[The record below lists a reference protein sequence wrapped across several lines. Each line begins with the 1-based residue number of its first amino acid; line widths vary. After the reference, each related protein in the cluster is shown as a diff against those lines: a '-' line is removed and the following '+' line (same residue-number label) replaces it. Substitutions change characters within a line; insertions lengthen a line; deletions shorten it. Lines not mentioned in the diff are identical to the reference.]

1 MAQYTAPGVKFV
13 EQIGADLSSTSTGF
27 NTTAV
32 IGVGQTWYRVNDIEL
47 TRTSAE
53 ESGESG
59 EESGIVPSS
68 TNAILLP
75 DGKPAEAGDI
85 LSVIGIGDIAG
96 YYNYQ
101 LNVDYTLDVDNT
113 TITWLEGK
121 GPKAD
126 STFYISYKRNK
137 TSEDYVAMRLFDKD
151 SIRLAFG
158 PELDN
163 NVINTL
169 TLGADLV
176 LEGSGQSAGGVVCV
190 QVKGDVTNVANWKAA
205 IDKLDNWDVQ
215 TVILLKQDSLEL
227 RNYLI
232 QKVNEL
238 STSLFGKERT
248 CFITPLSSEA
258 TPDTLAAQR
267 DAINNDRVTYFGNKL
282 GLTITLTDETTLE
295 EQQVALDAI
304 FGCAALSGIEG
315 NPEYTFSEPMLRKEL
330 PARITMTTSQFTN
343 PLERNNLCS
352 NYLSMFDYN
361 ENSGLVNV
369 FDIFTTDSTNVVTE
383 TRSVRRVTDLL
394 RKNIRVQLDKLYI
407 GQKALDTTAESAVA
421 TTASI
426 LSNFV
431 DMGEIAEY
439 RNTTGAYNSV
449 NPKQLDIAF
458 EYRPI
463 FEVKWIKVTMST
475 YVA

>member
-1 MAQYTAPGVKFV
+1 MAQYTAPGVKFI

-27 NTTAV
+27 NTTAI
-32 IGVGQTWYRVNDIEL
+32 IGVGQTWYQVNDMEL
-47 TRTSAE
+47 VKQSAD

-59 EESGIVPSS
+59 ESGLD
-68 TNAILLP
+68 TNSILLP
-75 DGKPAEAGDI
+75 SGVPAKAGDI
-85 LSVIGIGDIAG
+85 LSVDGVGLIAG

-101 LNVDYTLDVDNT
+101 LGTDYTLDTDLT

-121 GPKAD
+121 GPANGT
-126 STFYISYKRNK
+126 TFYVKYKRNK
-137 TSEDYVAMRLFDKD
+137 VAEDYVAMRLYDKD
-151 SIRLAFG
+151 AIRLAFG
-158 PELDN
+158 PELN
-163 NVINTL
+163 NGVINTL

-190 QVKGDVTNVANWKAA
+190 QVKGDTNNIQNWKEA

-215 TVILLKQDSLEL
+215 TIIVLKQDSQEL

-238 STSLFGKERT
+238 STSLYGKERT
-248 CFITPLSSEA
+248 TFITPLSEEVTA
-258 TPDTLAAQR
+258 DTLAAQR
-267 DAINNDRVTYFGNKL
+267 AAIMNDRVTYCGNKK
-282 GLTITLTDETTLE
+282 GITITLSDDTTYEETN
-295 EQQVALDAI
+295 VKVDAI
-304 FGCAALSGIEG
+304 FACANLSGIEG
-315 NPEYTFSEPMLRKEL
+315 NPEYTFSEPMLRKNL
-330 PARITMTTSQFTN
+330 TSRITLSEDQKTD
-343 PLERNNLCS
+343 PLERINLCS
-352 NYLSMFDYN
+352 NYLTMLDFND
-361 ENSGLVNV
+361 NSGLVYV

-394 RKNIRVQLDKLYI
+394 RKNIRVQLDTRYI
-407 GQKALDTTAESAVA
+407 GQKATDTTADSAVA
-421 TTASI
+421 TTSSI

-431 DMGEIAEY
+431 SMGEISSY
-439 RNTTGAYNSV
+439 RNVTGAYNAT

-463 FEVKWIKVTMST
+463 FEIKWIKVTMST

>member
-1 MAQYTAPGVKFV
+1 MAQYTAPGVKFI

-32 IGVGQTWYRVNDIEL
+32 IGVGQTWYQINDIEL

-59 EESGIVPSS
+59 GELD
-68 TNAILLP
+68 TNPILLP
-75 DGKPAEAGDI
+75 SGVPAKAGDI
-85 LSVIGIGDIAG
+85 LSVDGVGLIAG

-101 LNVDYTLDVDNT
+101 LGIDYTLDTDLT
-113 TITWLEGK
+113 TITWLAGK
-121 GPKAD
+121 GPD
-126 STFYISYKRNK
+126 VGTNFYVKYKRNK
-137 TSEDYVAMRLFDKD
+137 EDSDYVAMRLYDKD
-151 SIRLAFG
+151 SVRLAFG
-158 PELDN
+158 PELNN
-163 NVINTL
+163 NVINSL

-190 QVKGDVTNVANWKAA
+190 QVKGDVTNVQNWKDA
-205 IDKLDNWDVQ
+205 IDKLDNWDIQ
-215 TVILLKQDSLEL
+215 TVIVLKQDSQEL

-238 STSLFGKERT
+238 STSLYGKERT
-248 CFITPLSSEA
+248 TFITPLSA
-258 TPDTLAAQR
+258 DDTADTLGNQR
-267 DAINNDRVTYFGNKL
+267 AAINNDRVCFCGNKK
-282 GLTITLTDETTLE
+282 GFTVTLTDETTLTE
-295 EQQVALDAI
+295 VQTKVDAI
-304 FGCAALSGIEG
+304 YACANLSGIEG

-330 PARITMTTSQFTN
+330 TSRLTLDSDQMTN

-352 NYLSMFDYN
+352 NYLTMFDFN
-361 ENSGLVNV
+361 DNNGLTYV

-394 RKNIRVQLDKLYI
+394 RKNIRIQLDSRYI
-407 GQKALDTTAESAVA
+407 GQKATDTTADSAVA

-426 LSNFV
+426 LANFV
-431 DMGEIAEY
+431 SMGEISAY
-439 RNTTGAYNSV
+439 RNVTGAYNSV

>member
-1 MAQYTAPGVKFV
+1 MAQYTAPGVKFI

-32 IGVGQTWYRVNDIEL
+32 IGVGQTWYQVNDIEL
-47 TRTSAE
+47 VRHSAE
-53 ESGESG
+53 ESGTG
-59 EESGIVPSS
+59 GAD

-75 DGKPAEAGDI
+75 SGVPAKAGDI
-85 LSVIGIGDIAG
+85 LSVDGVGLIAG

-101 LNVDYTLDVDNT
+101 LGIDYTLDTDLT

-121 GPKAD
+121 GPEEGT
-126 STFYISYKRNK
+126 TFYVKYKRNK
-137 TSEDYVAMRLFDKD
+137 EDEDYVAMRLYDKD
-151 SIRLAFG
+151 AIRLAFG
-158 PELDN
+158 PELNN

-176 LEGSGQSAGGVVCV
+176 LEGAGQSAGGVVCV
-190 QVKGDVTNVANWKAA
+190 QVQGDPTKEKNWRDA

-215 TVILLKQDSLEL
+215 TVILLKQDSQDL

-238 STSLFGKERT
+238 STSLYGKERT
-248 CFITPLSSEA
+248 AFITPLTDDVTA
-258 TPDTLAAQR
+258 DTLAAQR
-267 DAINNDRVTYFGNKL
+267 AAIYNDRITYFGNKK
-282 GLTITLTDETTLE
+282 GVMITLTDETTLE
-295 EQQVALDAI
+295 DVPTQLDAI
-304 FGCAALSGIEG
+304 YACAALSGIEG

-330 PARITMTTSQFTN
+330 PSRITMLPSQLTN

-361 ENSGLVNV
+361 ENNGLVNV

-383 TRSVRRVTDLL
+383 TRAVRRVTDLL
-394 RKNIRVQLDKLYI
+394 RKNIRVQLDKRYI

-421 TTASI
+421 TTSSI
-426 LSNFV
+426 LTNFV
-431 DMGEIAEY
+431 EMGEIAGY
-439 RNTTGAYNSV
+439 RNVSGAYNSV
-449 NPKQLDIAF
+449 NPKQLDISF

-463 FEVKWIKVTMST
+463 FEIKWIKVTMST